1 MSKLQKSFLLIFL
14 VVILAFQVY
23 TMIIY
28 YEFNTKIKEQIS
40 TAKGIFE
47 NIAYKEESVQA
58 YASKDYIKN
67 ITDIEKSVVE
77 VIVRDEYN
85 QKVLSGSGF
94 YIGEGLFITNFHII
108 DAGTK
113 FELIDYKNNSYNVE
127 GVVIYDEQLD
137 VAILKT
143 VVPIKLDL
151 LSFGTIDEM
160 RKGEEIFTIGN
171 PLGLKN
177 SLTSGVISGIREI
190 NNKKII
196 QISAPITGGS
206 SGGLL
211 FNSEGK
217 VIGINTSGYTNTN
230 INFSLPIDYAI
241 DWIQQLTRIDYKDI
255 PVINWNDVWQ
265 LRKVKT
271 LKEITPIIK
280 ELLTNL
286 ENEDLNEFIK
296 LIHPESPSYS
306 FIRLYLTPYFSSY
319 DFKYQIESIE
329 LIQNINGEI
338 NTRVS
343 YKVFKID
350 GDEFNNQQ
358 IIATYKFKKWKEN
371 WRLYTAEEKL
381 LYELSPYEKPIS
393 NK

>member
-1 MSKLQKSFLLIFL
+1 M
-14 VVILAFQVY
+14 
-23 TMIIY
+23 
-28 YEFNTKIKEQIS
+28 
-40 TAKGIFE
+40 
-47 NIAYKEESVQA
+47 
-58 YASKDYIKN
+58 
-67 ITDIEKSVVE
+67 
-77 VIVRDEYN
+77 
-85 QKVLSGSGF
+85 
-94 YIGEGLFITNFHII
+94 FITNFHII

-113 FELIDYKNNSYNVE
+113 FEVIDYKNISYNVE
-127 GVVIYDEQLD
+127 GVVKYDEQLD

-143 VVPIKLDL
+143 VVPIKLDS

-190 NNKKII
+190 NRKKII

-230 INFSLPIDYAI
+230 INFSLPIDYAM
-241 DWIQQLTRIDYKDI
+241 DWIQQLARIDYKDI

-265 LRKVKT
+265 LRKEKT

-296 LIHPESPSYS
+296 HIHPESPSYS

-329 LIQNINGEI
+329 LIRNINGEI

-358 IIATYKFKKWKEN
+358 IIATYKFKKWKED
-371 WRLYTAEEKL
+371 WKLYTAEEKL